1 MAGENFWDLRKPV
14 DSTIGHS
21 DDKKEKEAKKQEIE
35 SIKIV
40 ENSVK
45 EKYKSIP
52 QFNEVIKETKSC
64 ITENSKSWRLLYY
77 KILKN
82 LDTLD
87 PQIFK
92 GSILRVIDEIF
103 NIVNANI
110 KEENSKQ
117 INDIKSK
124 LTKFKN
130 SLKETKEQLEENL
143 YQKLKQFSITYDRS
157 LINEYFADFQVKWIE
172 ARLKRSKNPQKME
185 KGLRSLARLRTHSK
199 IFSFSEKQISNLLWA
214 SEIISEQDE
223 AKQKMDK
230 KEQGVTQ
237 NSYISLTVREIH
249 KKVEDTATS
258 ISNNT
263 SSNYNPQQNGQINT
277 NVSQQNKTDSNV
289 KAQQN
294 GPSPQQNNQ
303 IIDDKNQ
310 HDEDKKERI
319 LDNKENVTLEKY
331 LLYWETYDNEKTCEW
346 TSLKHAFILKH
357 SDWLKWK
364 TLSPEELDKKYLNW
378 KNSRLKDIIKLFN
391 KDDIESYAK
400 RKQIKQLNWLDSEET
415 GIVLNNM
422 SDSEQSFDNDVD
434 AEAESLEKFSC
445 YTSWE
450 ILWELLLHIDK
461 IPDWFSLL
469 QRFAS
474 STAQGQKL
482 FDEGHI
488 TWEWND
494 ETQFLLQKA
503 LNDPIFIKADA
514 NANWNYSKKINEI
527 LKKHEPLKD
536 VSYLEKYFQ
545 SLSEVQKRETAYWKD
560 PEWYWRAQ
568 TLEWPREFVWI
579 SDLWNWSSYKLEEQ
593 SFLNSHMQEFNGKLT
608 EFLKI
613 PQLKEWNPINETA
626 KTKMEQIWKTIP
638 LEQINAIYNLFASKP
653 EEQEKFNNFLKENNL
668 PNIDIND
675 VSLKRSV
682 LEQDYS
688 FNPIAKYCYERI
700 WISCQNEII
709 SESWKTLQYLS
720 DKTWD
725 TALNIKNKVLEFFLP
740 WISIRPE
747 KAENGIFYFRDEN
760 NLDTLYSF
768 NPENWEISQ
777 QGNISLEDEGII
789 SFRSWWSKGNL
800 LQKIQWFQNIVDI
813 DLLDILPDKNPGNME
828 ELENQILNKIQSKI
842 AVEKVAD
849 TSVVNKELLRLKNE
863 RNVCY
868 NGIVWDLK
876 QLLNIEDDYLYETS
890 WENYKIFF
898 NLLKTFE
905 RIDIEYPNDN
915 KPLNSMKLLLD
926 KICDSTE
933 SFTLLKPSLLENNRE
948 WDASEEI
955 SQENTDWEIQ
965 HSQKVSRGPHIIK
978 NLIDPNTQLFD
989 INLIN
994 DLAYNGEIDQYLAER
1009 KYDRII
1015 AVIQKNKELKIA
1027 EQEYEKEVA
1036 QLYNSTRDELHWL
1049 NEDIEL
1055 FANINS
1061 LENEGY
1067 FLS

>member
-1 MAGENFWDLRKPV
+1 MAFYFYTFFNMVLDNFWKKKATDTSKEQERIAKEQERK
-14 DSTIGHS
+14 DFELISKT
-21 DDKKEKEAKKQEIE
+21 EKILF
-35 SIKIV
+35 
-40 ENSVK
+40 
-45 EKYKSIP
+45 EKYKNIQKFDRAIKWIKRWIKLNSTWRPLYIKILNDLNNHNPRLISLNDVKDQILQSTKHFKATQIP
-52 QFNEVIKETKSC
+52 SSLSPKHVELRRINLHVRTVISGLLMGNKATEIIQKDKKRRDEVIWQAVALLGKGKEAIISNIKH
-64 ITENSKSWRLLYY
+64 TEKKREKIREDLNSIINGKNIKWNSTFSRDEIADLKDCLTILSQNWVLRNQLLNKIIEEKLLYWDINIKNIY
-77 KILKN
+77 YGLCSVDVLKDSREEVTKQTGYSINGTIKTKKPHDVGHTPISWKENKERQENRQSKKGWNPDYLDERDVN
-82 LDTLD
+82 LREYLFSWSAQDTNVGSEWYTLKQAFIIQNKVWLESSEDLTDEKLD
-87 PQIFK
+87 NRYNEWK
-92 GSILRVIDEIF
+92 KNRL
-103 NIVNANI
+103 NNI
-110 KEENSKQ
+110 KEVLN
-117 INDIKSK
+117 
-124 LTKFKN
+124 
-130 SLKETKEQLEENL
+130 
-143 YQKLKQFSITYDRS
+143 YD
-157 LINEYFADFQVKWIE
+157 D
-172 ARLKRSKNPQKME
+172 
-185 KGLRSLARLRTHSK
+185 
-199 IFSFSEKQISNLLWA
+199 
-214 SEIISEQDE
+214 
-223 AKQKMDK
+223 
-230 KEQGVTQ
+230 
-237 NSYISLTVREIH
+237 
-249 KKVEDTATS
+249 
-258 ISNNT
+258 
-263 SSNYNPQQNGQINT
+263 
-277 NVSQQNKTDSNV
+277 
-289 KAQQN
+289 
-294 GPSPQQNNQ
+294 
-303 IIDDKNQ
+303 
-310 HDEDKKERI
+310 
-319 LDNKENVTLEKY
+319 
-331 LLYWETYDNEKTCEW
+331 
-346 TSLKHAFILKH
+346 
-357 SDWLKWK
+357 
-364 TLSPEELDKKYLNW
+364 
-378 KNSRLKDIIKLFN
+378 LF
-391 KDDIESYAK
+391 DYAK
-400 RKQIKQLNWLDSEET
+400 RKQVEIANFDTTTAQNFREWMEQHPNHGNNKEEEIQSIKKFL
-415 GIVLNNM
+415 
-422 SDSEQSFDNDVD
+422 SF
-434 AEAESLEKFSC
+434 
-445 YTSWE
+445 TQ
-450 ILWELLLHIDK
+450 WELIWELIKNYDMRTEEWLK
-461 IPDWFSLL
+461 LL
-469 QRFAS
+469 QLLTIA
-474 STAQGQKL
+474 TAKNSRL
-482 FDEGHI
+482 FDMSIVSWDWNAETQYFLENALKDPAFQNSDT
-488 TWEWND
+488 TWE
-494 ETQFLLQKA
+494 
-503 LNDPIFIKADA
+503 
-514 NANWNYSKKINEI
+514 YSNRI
-527 LKKHEPLKD
+527 LKILNSYPHLD
-536 VSYLEKYFQ
+536 TSYLDQDFQ
-545 SLSEVQKRETAYWKD
+545 TLSEVQDREQNLIKNPDSIW
-560 PEWYWRAQ
+560 Q
-568 TLEWPREFVWI
+568 SQSLEWPREFVWLTD
-579 SDLWNWSSYKLEEQ
+579 SWYQNSYKLEEQ
-593 SFLNSHMQEFNGKLT
+593 SFLNSHMQEFNGRLT

-626 KTKMEQIWKTIP
+626 KIKMEQIWRTIP

-700 WISCQNEII
+700 WFSCQNEII

-740 WISIRPE
+740 WISIRPK

-1036 QLYNSTRDELHWL
+1036 QLHNSTRNELHWL

>member
-1 MAGENFWDLRKPV
+1 MALDDFWKKKATDTSKEQERIAKEQERKDFELISKDEKILFDKYKNIKNFDKAIKWIRYWIKLNSFWRSLYSRILTDLIRKNPRLISLKDLKNQVLQSTKFFKETYITSALDVRHVELRRINGHIVAVMWGIAFQEKIARNSNDKDENTRSIDETTG
-14 DSTIGHS
+14 SIEES
-21 DDKKEKEAKKQEIE
+21 AKKINEAAEATQETYETWVRTTITNA
-35 SIKIV
+35 IQKYDKT
-40 ENSVK
+40 NSLNTLRDWLNQIFWEKDVRNLK
-45 EKYKSIP
+45 ECLDKLSNDRETRQ
-52 QFNEVIKETKSC
+52 QFIDQVIKQRTL
-64 ITENSKSWRLLYY
+64 SKSVFINLICDNIITKKKNYDLKRVFRDRATDNVHGRYKKRNDNQLKVAKWEEGKTDSKDKWTPHKDLVYLDEKDENLKDYLTSWSMRDTEVWSEWLTLKQAFLLQNKKWLEKLTELTDEELEKKYNEWNNNR
-77 KILKN
+77 LKN
-82 LDTLD
+82 IEQVLNNSDL
-87 PQIFK
+87 
-92 GSILRVIDEIF
+92 SIYVAR
-103 NIVNANI
+103 
-110 KEENSKQ
+110 K
-117 INDIKSK
+117 
-124 LTKFKN
+124 
-130 SLKETKEQLEENL
+130 QLE
-143 YQKLKQFSITYDRS
+143 
-157 LINEYFADFQVKWIE
+157 FADFD
-172 ARLKRSKNPQKME
+172 L
-185 KGLRSLARLRTHSK
+185 TT
-199 IFSFSEKQISNLLWA
+199 
-214 SEIISEQDE
+214 
-223 AKQKMDK
+223 
-230 KEQGVTQ
+230 TQ
-237 NSYISLTVREIH
+237 NLGEWRERHPGIDNG
-249 KKVEDTATS
+249 ED
-258 ISNNT
+258 
-263 SSNYNPQQNGQINT
+263 QQSEN
-277 NVSQQNKTDSNV
+277 
-289 KAQQN
+289 
-294 GPSPQQNNQ
+294 
-303 IIDDKNQ
+303 IIKFLGYTQWELIWELVMRKDMST
-310 HDEDKKERI
+310 KE
-319 LDNKENVTLEKY
+319 
-331 LLYWETYDNEKTCEW
+331 
-346 TSLKHAFILKH
+346 
-357 SDWLKWK
+357 WLKLLQ
-364 TLSPEELDKKYLNW
+364 TLSMSTAKG
-378 KNSRLKDIIKLFN
+378 SRLF
-391 KDDIESYAK
+391 DDYH
-400 RKQIKQLNWLDSEET
+400 L
-415 GIVLNNM
+415 
-422 SDSEQSFDNDVD
+422 
-434 AEAESLEKFSC
+434 
-445 YTSWE
+445 
-450 ILWELLLHIDK
+450 
-461 IPDWFSLL
+461 
-469 QRFAS
+469 
-474 STAQGQKL
+474 
-482 FDEGHI
+482 
-488 TWEWND
+488 TWEWNA
-494 ETQFLLQKA
+494 ETQYFLENALKDPAFQKS
-503 LNDPIFIKADA
+503 DVT
-514 NANWNYSKKINEI
+514 WNYSKKILEI
-527 LKKHEPLKD
+527 LNSHPHLD
-536 VSYLEKYFQ
+536 TSYLAQDFQ
-545 SLSEVQKRETAYWKD
+545 TLSEVQNREVEYLNNPDAFWQS
-560 PEWYWRAQ
+560 Q
-568 TLEWPREFVWI
+568 TIEWPREFVWI

-593 SFLNSHMQEFNGKLT
+593 SFLNSHMQEFNGKLA
-608 EFLKI
+608 EFLKL
-613 PQLKEWNPINETA
+613 PQIREWDSIDDTSRI
-626 KTKMEQIWKTIP
+626 KMEQIWNTIP
-638 LEQINAIYNLFASKP
+638 LDQINAIYNLFASKP

-700 WISCQNEII
+700 WFSCQNEII

-890 WENYKIFF
+890 WENYEIFF

-955 SQENTDWEIQ
+955 SHENTDWEIE

-1015 AVIQKNKELKIA
+1015 AEIQKNKELKIA

-1036 QLYNSTRDELHWL
+1036 QLHNSTRDELHWL

-1055 FANINS
+1055 FANIS
-1061 LENEGY
+1061 ALENEGD